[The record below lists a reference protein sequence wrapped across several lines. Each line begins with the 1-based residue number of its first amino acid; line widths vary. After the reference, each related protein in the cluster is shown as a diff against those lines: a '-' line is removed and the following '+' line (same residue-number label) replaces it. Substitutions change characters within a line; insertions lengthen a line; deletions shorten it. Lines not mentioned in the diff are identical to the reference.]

1 MNWHF
6 PQSYLQVY
14 SVAVLLC
21 GSKVLCIVAR
31 LHMIV
36 SDLHVNLVPDLE
48 RTLSSAAG
56 QPKESD
62 NLEEFAVGRPQGDK
76 GHLARVRVDLLD
88 QQGELG
94 CPVFPVL
101 YLNLDIKST

>member
-6 PQSYLQVY
+6 RQSYLQVY

-36 SDLHVNLVPDLE
+36 SDLHVYIVPDLE

-62 NLEEFAVGRPQGDK
+62 NLEEFAVGRPQGDE